1 MTRVLSAG
9 FAESAHQVPVE
20 EERPPEGTTGQPG
33 GVGGVRTDGTRVS
46 PTVRPRTEAVKA
58 TNRRR

>member
-33 GVGGVRTDGTRVS
+33 GVGGVRTDGTPGES
-46 PTVRPRTEAVKA
+46 DRPSTDGGGEGD
-58 TNRRR
+58 